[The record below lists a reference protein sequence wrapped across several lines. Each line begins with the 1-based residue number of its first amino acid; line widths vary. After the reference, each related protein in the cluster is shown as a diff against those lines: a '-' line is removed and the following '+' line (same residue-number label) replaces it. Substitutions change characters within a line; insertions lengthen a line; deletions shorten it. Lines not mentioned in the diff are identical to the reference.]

1 MIDTLVIATRNRHKV
16 EEIRAILAP
25 LGVTVRDL
33 SDVPGCPDVE
43 ETGITLEENALL
55 KARAAHACSGLPVI
69 ADDTGLEVYYLLGVP
84 GVFSA
89 RYAGENATYADNCR
103 KLLRALVGVPS
114 RRRQARFRTVVAF
127 VEKGRELLFD
137 GTIEGKIGLAER
149 GGNGFGYDPL
159 FIPEGYTRT
168 YAELTLDEKNRISHR
183 GLAVQKFRDFL
194 DTSGRSLP

>member
-1 MIDTLVIATRNRHKV
+1 MSFNKTRYFGLVAIFLASLSAAQTR
-16 EEIRAILAP
+16 I
-25 LGVTVRDL
+25 
-33 SDVPGCPDVE
+33 
-43 ETGITLEENALL
+43 
-55 KARAAHACSGLPVI
+55 
-69 ADDTGLEVYYLLGVP
+69 
-84 GVFSA
+84 
-89 RYAGENATYADNCR
+89 
-103 KLLRALVGVPS
+103 
-114 RRRQARFRTVVAF
+114 
-127 VEKGRELLFD
+127 D